1 MEVKDILYM
10 SMLINLYVGM
20 LSVVVAINLTLERLK
35 SSEREAG
42 GGISTA
48 LVFTSSKLA
57 DLTDHVLRPTVFSI
71 LFYFISLPRMSFG
84 TFYAVIFPE
93 NLATVAGLIIAFAFG
108 GIMNGYSPPLSDLP
122 SEWIVFPSYA
132 RWGVEALCLAEFREY
147 NDWKTETGMMHIGYS
162 FDDWKWCLTFLYVS
176 AVVLRICTY
185 PLFRKKALS

>member
-1 MEVKDILYM
+1 M
-10 SMLINLYVGM
+10 G
-20 LSVVVAINLTLERLK
+20 
-35 SSEREAG
+35 
-42 GGISTA
+42 A

-84 TFYAVIFPE
+84 TFYAVVLGVSLSCSGLGDFIAVIFPE

-132 RWGVEALCLAEFREY
+132 RWGVEALCLA
-147 NDWKTETGMMHIGYS
+147 NSGSTTTGRRR
-162 FDDWKWCLTFLYVS
+162 LE
-176 AVVLRICTY
+176 
-185 PLFRKKALS
+185 